1 VTNSLQQLGQALRAV
16 TWNGCNRQPAD
27 KLGMLT
33 LLRETRDVQVQRFFA
48 ETRAM
53 LDVMHH
59 DDDPGGKVAI

>member
-1 VTNSLQQLGQALRAV
+1 
-16 TWNGCNRQPAD
+16 
-27 KLGMLT
+27 
-33 LLRETRDVQVQRFFA
+33 VQVQRFFA